1 MPNRQLSILK
11 IHSARLK
18 DQNYDFH
25 VSFHEAKLSGEI
37 VNLANNQILRTICMI
52 QNRIIDFDKI
62 EQLYQKR
69 EKIQSLPY
77 SKENIKSLSEIQNQ
91 IDTELFIPE
100 YITVVIDHKS
110 HYEYIYHNG
119 VIINDKQYKRFSC
132 SAGQARK
139 SNVILMDTD
148 ILEEVR
154 DILNNNRNMQKAF
167 SPSKFN
173 AYFGLYGSATKLVS
187 EPKFIVVKDFENLH
201 KVKVNY
207 VTETDW
213 KEDDVIE
220 EKEIE
225 LKFNRTDGMGLIS
238 PRLSKKWAEEL
249 GLDYI
254 PSQWCVR
261 QSFIKG
267 MLCTFPIHEFCEE
280 INQGNYIVDTIYT
293 DVSGN
298 PIKADLRDYDV
309 ILSESQFK
317 LWDSYNNI
325 DSYINAYHKNHLY
338 WGVTQ
343 YTPKEPNHILNLN
356 YQFIQTLDL
365 NDSDVEELCS
375 DFIQWIRGVSFDNYA
390 YMLLFLTGVGM
401 TQKSAFEFMRSS
413 NAYWIK
419 SLMVYPEMMNDR
431 FVREKIKDL
440 VRTKMKNACLGE
452 IFTNGNF
459 QVLVSDPYGFMQ
471 HVCGLPV
478 TGLLQEGESYSNYWN
493 ERGVKEVDSM
503 RSPLTYRSEH
513 IKLKLRRDE
522 LTEKWYRYCKL
533 GIILN
538 YYGHEAMMAAG
549 ADFDFDIL
557 ASTSNKIMIGCA
569 YQNELPVYYDPPK
582 PQKILFTEDDLYKAD
597 CFSFGSIIG
606 QITNKSSNAYA
617 LFSNLIE
624 QYGAD
629 SDEVQLT
636 ISRLQQCC
644 KAQSC
649 QIDKAKIG
657 KEVKGIPDAWNTKQV
672 IKDDDS
678 TEIISKKNLLNHC
691 LLNKHPYFFIYR
703 YRETKIK
710 YKNYVKNSDTTCRI
724 KFGIGIDELCQ
735 KDETTEEERI
745 FIKNYKEH
753 MPVII
758 SNSAMNRLCRYIEN
772 QNLQILRK
780 VKEETDLD
788 ITEYYKNHSIICC
801 ERTKKEIIKCLKF
814 HLKSIEGVYKSG
826 NVLQEDKPDEESF
839 NNYEYYLDEI
849 RKDLLMVTNNIYEIT
864 NYLIEYY
871 YIKHPKSNKTLL
883 WDLVGKYI
891 FKNILSNLKCTEFN
905 VPIENSQGD
914 IVYLGK
920 RYKMEKITLK
930 EQIE

>member
-478 TGLLQEGESYSNYWN
+478 TGLLKEGETYSNYWN
-493 ERGVKEVDSM
+493 ELGVTEVDSM

-549 ADFDFDIL
+549 ADFD
-557 ASTSNKIMIGCA
+557 
-569 YQNELPVYYDPPK
+569 
-582 PQKILFTEDDLYKAD
+582 
-597 CFSFGSIIG
+597 
-606 QITNKSSNAYA
+606 
-617 LFSNLIE
+617 
-624 QYGAD
+624 
-629 SDEVQLT
+629 
-636 ISRLQQCC
+636 
-644 KAQSC
+644 
-649 QIDKAKIG
+649 
-657 KEVKGIPDAWNTKQV
+657 
-672 IKDDDS
+672 
-678 TEIISKKNLLNHC
+678 
-691 LLNKHPYFFIYR
+691 
-703 YRETKIK
+703 
-710 YKNYVKNSDTTCRI
+710 
-724 KFGIGIDELCQ
+724 
-735 KDETTEEERI
+735 
-745 FIKNYKEH
+745 
-753 MPVII
+753 
-758 SNSAMNRLCRYIEN
+758 
-772 QNLQILRK
+772 
-780 VKEETDLD
+780 
-788 ITEYYKNHSIICC
+788 
-801 ERTKKEIIKCLKF
+801 
-814 HLKSIEGVYKSG
+814 
-826 NVLQEDKPDEESF
+826 
-839 NNYEYYLDEI
+839 
-849 RKDLLMVTNNIYEIT
+849 
-864 NYLIEYY
+864 
-871 YIKHPKSNKTLL
+871 
-883 WDLVGKYI
+883 
-891 FKNILSNLKCTEFN
+891 
-905 VPIENSQGD
+905 
-914 IVYLGK
+914 
-920 RYKMEKITLK
+920 
-930 EQIE
+930 